1 MNKEWCYKRSSDYG
15 DRNERI
21 ILGVS
26 IGSKDNIMVPYGVIA
41 SSLLIS
47 LADLNIE

>member
-26 IGSKDNIMVPYGVIA
+26 IEIPMRRNEDVAAKI
-41 SSLLIS
+41 IS
-47 LADLNIE
+47 WYLMES